1 MSSTTVITSEPKQLP
16 SDSEYP
22 SMDKE
27 NGLAAEETQQY
38 DSQQPSPRDV
48 HGVKW
53 VLVVMSI
60 FSCVFLFALDNTI
73 VADVQPAI
81 IKEFDDLAMLP
92 WLSVA
97 FMLGAASTLLIWSK
111 GYGLLN
117 CKWLYIITTLI
128 FEVGS
133 AVCGAAPSMNALIV
147 GRTICGLGGA
157 GMYLGV
163 MTILSMLTSP
173 KERPMYLGMVGLV
186 WGVGTVLGPI
196 IGGAFTDSSATWRWA
211 FYINLCIGGL
221 FAPVFFFMIPNVDPR
236 PGTPLKERLAE
247 IDWLGPILFVGA
259 FVAGIMAIAFGGVL
273 YPWSDSRI
281 IGMFVGAGVMF
292 ILFFIQQGYMIF
304 TTYGSRIFPMQY
316 LKNKEMILL
325 FIETAAAGTSSFVPI
340 YFIPLY
346 FQFVKGDGALDAGVR
361 LLPFI
366 VPMVFFNLANGV
378 GMSALGYYMPWY
390 LVGGIFVLVSGVL
403 LKIITLTTSVGQIYG
418 ALVIGGI
425 GTGVFSQAGFS
436 VAQSLVPPEEIPMA
450 VGFMTCAQVGGSA
463 IALSVANTLFL
474 NRATVQIMDLLPNQS
489 QANVQAMISGANSA
503 LLDSLNEKL
512 RTNVLEAIVNS
523 ITDALVLDLTAGAIA
538 IVVAVF
544 LRRTKMSHTHGAVG
558 GI

>member
-1 MSSTTVITSEPKQLP
+1 MSTTTVITAEAKQSP
-16 SDSEYP
+16 SDKELP
-22 SMDKE
+22 FLDKDA
-27 NGLAAEETQQY
+27 GFAAEEAQQY
-38 DSQQPSPRDV
+38 ESQQPAPRDV

-73 VADVQPAI
+73 VADVQATI
-81 IKEFDDLAMLP
+81 VEEFEDLAMLP

-117 CKWLYIITTLI
+117 CKWLYLITTLI

-186 WGVGTVLGPI
+186 WGLGTVLGPV
-196 IGGAFTDSSATWRWA
+196 IGGAFADSSATWRWA

-221 FAPVFFFMIPNVDPR
+221 FAPVFFFMIPSVDPR

-247 IDWLGPILFVGA
+247 IDWLGPILFIGA

-273 YPWSDSRI
+273 YPWNDSRI
-281 IGMFVGAGVMF
+281 IGMFVGSAAMF
-292 ILFFIQQGYMIF
+292 IAFFIQQGYTIL

-340 YFIPLY
+340 YFIPMY

-390 LVGGIFVLVSGVL
+390 LVGGIFVLVSGAL
-403 LKIITLTTSVGQIYG
+403 LKITTLTTSVGQIYG

-425 GTGVFSQAGFS
+425 GTGVFSQASFS

-463 IALSVANTLFL
+463 IALSIANTIFL
-474 NRATVQIMDLLPNQS
+474 NRATAQIMDFLPNQS
-489 QANVQAMISGANSA
+489 KDSVQALISGANNS
-503 LLDSLNEKL
+503 LLDSLSETL
-512 RTNVLEAIVNS
+512 RTDVVGAIVKA
-523 ITDALVLDLTAGAIA
+523 ITDSLVLDLTAGAIA
-538 IVVAVF
+538 IVVALF
-544 LRRTKMSHTHGAVG
+544 LRRTKMSLAHGSGG